1 MPAIET
7 PCVKICTLDHA
18 AGMCS
23 GCGRTLLEIE
33 QWTRLSDGE
42 RRTIIEQLPARLR
55 ARQSAGERAAG

>member
-18 AGMCS
+18 AGMCR

-33 QWTRLSDGE
+33 QWTRLSDAE
-42 RRTIIEQLPARLR
+42 RRTIIDELPARLR
-55 ARQSAGERAAG
+55 AQQSASERAAG

>member
-18 AGMCS
+18 AGMCR

-33 QWTRLSDGE
+33 KWTRLSDAE
-42 RRTIIEQLPARLR
+42 RRTIIDQLPARLR
-55 ARQSAGERAAG
+55 ARPSASERAPG

>member
-18 AGMCS
+18 AGMCR

-33 QWTRLSDGE
+33 QWTRLSDAE
-42 RRTIIEQLPARLR
+42 RHAIIEQLPARLR
-55 ARQSAGERAAG
+55 ARQDASERAAG